1 MRQWACFHDLARLL
15 MRRGLKGFDV
25 ARYME
30 GKDTVKVE
38 GSYVIRHYAKN

>member
-25 ARYME
+25 ARLE